1 MVQGTVAQDVSSKVT
16 VVRILTGPQSSAIES
31 LDHRAAMLRDE
42 GFENFSGLI
51 NELIQ
56 WQIHGLI
63 YLGKGILLKKHK
75 FLFSFPYIMR

>member
-16 VVRILTGPQSSAIES
+16 VVWILTGPQSSAIES
-31 LDHRAAMLRDE
+31 LDHSAAMLRDE

-63 YLGKGILLKKHK
+63 YLGKGILLKTQV
-75 FLFSFPYIMR
+75 LV